1 MMDTHFDN
9 APAWPKNATPP
20 AAVGSQPGHN
30 RPSLDEEA
38 RSTFND
44 TLDQRNGF
52 RQRIVDLTASADRAT
67 ATDDDSLGRCGEL
80 VKQIR
85 AATKVIE
92 DTHKT
97 TKQPYLD
104 AGRVVDEMKNGLVGP
119 LNAAK
124 TKVEAKQNQYLN
136 EQRQIQAAEA
146 RRIREVEEA
155 QQQALADAAVA
166 NPEAVPAPVAVKPAP
181 PPPAPVTGVVAR
193 GDYGAAVSAGT
204 EWKSEV
210 TDFEI
215 AFIEVADNV
224 KVREAISTAI
234 QAMVRA
240 GKHKIDGV
248 RIWEQAKVSNR

>member
-9 APAWPKNATPP
+9 APAWPKKSTPP

-44 TLDQRNGF
+44 MLDQRDGF
-52 RQRIVDLTASADRAT
+52 HQRIVDLIASADRAT

-104 AGRVVDEMKNGLVGP
+104 AGRAVDELKNTLIGP

-146 RRIREVEEA
+146 RRIQEEEA
-155 QQQALADAAVA
+155 ARQQAIADAAAA
-166 NPEAVPAPVAVKPAP
+166 NPGAAPAPDVELAAP
-181 PPPAPVTGVVAR
+181 PPPPVSGVVAR

-240 GKHKIDGV
+240 GKHKIEGV